1 MQLADLPTPAVLVER
16 ARLHGNIT
24 RMQTEAAGHDLRLR
38 PHAKTHKSPA
48 IARWQ
53 LEAGAAGITVAKVG
67 EAEVF
72 ADAGVTDIR
81 LAYPVAPAAAPRMI
95 RLMERARVSI
105 VVDHSAV
112 AARWSAA
119 MIDAGR
125 ILDVL
130 VKVDVGFHR
139 CGIDPGGKSAV
150 DFITGVAA
158 LPGLR
163 FRGFLSHAG
172 QSYGAASVDDI
183 ENIARDEA
191 VTLLRLADRV
201 RARGPA
207 VEEISVGSTPTAR
220 HSFGQ
225 PGLTEVRPGNYVFFD
240 LTQVA
245 LGAAAVD
252 DCALSVLATVVST
265 PSRDRVILDAG
276 SKTLSSDV
284 ARGADARA
292 GYGGVCLDWSATRLS
307 PDLVIE
313 RLSEEHA
320 IVAVSIAHRRP
331 SLAPGDRVRVI
342 PNHACVVTNLTDVLW
357 LIDGN
362 DVIETLPVAAR
373 GKNY

>member
-1 MQLADLPTPAVLVER
+1 MQA
-16 ARLHGNIT
+16 
-24 RMQTEAAGHDLRLR
+24 EASAHDLRLR

-53 LEAGAAGITVAKVG
+53 LEAGATGITVAKVG

-81 LAYPVAPAAAPRMI
+81 LAYPVPSSAAPRVI
-95 RLMERARVSI
+95 PLMERARISI
-105 VVDHSAV
+105 VVDHPDV

-139 CGIDPGGKSAV
+139 CGIDPGAASAV
-150 DFITGVAA
+150 DFVIGVGA
-158 LPGLR
+158 LRGLR
-163 FRGFLSHAG
+163 LRGLLSHAG
-172 QSYGAASVDDI
+172 HGYGAASGDEI
-183 ENIARDEA
+183 ERIARDEA
-191 VTLLRLADRV
+191 ATLARLADRV
-201 RARGPA
+201 HARGAA

-220 HSFGQ
+220 HSLSQ
-225 PGLTEVRPGNYVFFD
+225 PGLTELRPGNYVFFD

-245 LGAAAVD
+245 LGVAAID

-276 SKTLSSDV
+276 SKTLSSDI
-284 ARGADARA
+284 ARGARSRA
-292 GYGGVCLDWSATRLS
+292 GYGGVCLDWRATRLS
-307 PDLVIE
+307 PTLVIE

-320 IVAVSIAHRRP
+320 VVLISRDAPRP

-342 PNHACVVTNLTDVLW
+342 PNHACVVTNLTDVLR
-357 LIDGN
+357 LVDGD
-362 DVIETLPVAAR
+362 DVIENLPVAAR
-373 GKNY
+373 GKTR